1 MSDKEIRWKRQRLEK
16 CILRA
21 NQTMV
26 FEEFDKLVAL
36 YEKEIEVLG
45 GSSKVRKDEFRNKM
59 KYYFRE
65 MSRSCDEIAGATDNR
80 IEKTYERVFHT
91 GQ

>member
-1 MSDKEIRWKRQRLEK
+1 MSNKEIRWKRQRLEK

-21 NQTMV
+21 NQTMI

-36 YEKEIEVLG
+36 YEKEAEALG
-45 GSSKVRKDEFRNKM
+45 GSKVRKDDFRNKM

-65 MSRSCDEIAGATDNR
+65 MSRSCKEIAGATDYR
-80 IEKTYERVFHT
+80 IEKMYEKVFHI
-91 GQ
+91 